1 MQVIAFM
8 DAAFALHF
16 DSKSHTGVMILVG
29 GTVVYVSSRKQ
40 KCIAKSFTKAELVA
54 LTDNLGLV
62 ELLHEFVCLLLGQH
76 APVPIVY
83 QDCTAVISLV
93 TIGGGITRTK
103 HMRARKNLGKESVDE
118 KRIVVL

>member
-40 KCIAKSFTKAELVA
+40 KCIAKSPTEAELVA
-54 LTDNLGLV
+54 LTDNLCLV
-62 ELLHEFVCLLLGQH
+62 ELLLKFVCFLLG
-76 APVPIVY
+76 
-83 QDCTAVISLV
+83 
-93 TIGGGITRTK
+93 
-103 HMRARKNLGKESVDE
+103 
-118 KRIVVL
+118 